1 MVTFDPKEQLTVEL
15 ASVSK
20 VNAAVDVAM
29 VEPFAGP
36 LRNIIH
42 GGVVVLVVEEPVVEL
57 VEVAVLP
64 VDVAVPEPVELV
76 DVDVPE
82 ELVEVAVPL
91 PEFVEL
97 AVDDAEL
104 LASEDW

>member
-42 GGVVVLVVEEPVVEL
+42 GGVVVLV
-57 VEVAVLP
+57 
-64 VDVAVPEPVELV
+64 PVELV

>member
-42 GGVVVLVVEEPVVEL
+42 GGVVVLVAEEPV
-57 VEVAVLP
+57 
-64 VDVAVPEPVELV
+64 VELV

-82 ELVEVAVPL
+82 ELVDVAVP
-91 PEFVEL
+91 
-97 AVDDAEL
+97 

>member
-57 VEVAVLP
+57 V
-64 VDVAVPEPVELV
+64 

>member
-20 VNAAVDVAM
+20 VNAAVEVAI
-29 VEPFAGP
+29 VEPSVGP

-57 VEVAVLP
+57 V
-64 VDVAVPEPVELV
+64 

-91 PEFVEL
+91 
-97 AVDDAEL
+97 
-104 LASEDW
+104 ASEDW